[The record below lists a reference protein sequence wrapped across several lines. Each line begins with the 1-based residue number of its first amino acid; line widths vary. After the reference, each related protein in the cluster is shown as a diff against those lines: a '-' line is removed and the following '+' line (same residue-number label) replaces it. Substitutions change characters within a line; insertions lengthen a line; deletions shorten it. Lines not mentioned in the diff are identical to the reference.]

1 MDIKEIKQI
10 IELMNENELTH
21 FHLERDGNKVK
32 MKKGADL
39 ATLQQALSAA
49 QLVAPAPVA
58 AAPVAAAATT
68 DAASD
73 GDALPAGEVEITSPM
88 VGTFYQAADP
98 AAPAFADV
106 GSDVSDNTIVCII
119 EAMKV
124 MNEINAEVKG
134 TITKVLV
141 ENGTPVQFGEPLF
154 RVKSA

>member
-1 MDIKEIKQI
+1 
-10 IELMNENELTH
+10 MNENELTH

-32 MKKGADL
+32 LKKGADL
-39 ATLQQALSAA
+39 AALQQALSAA
-49 QLVAPAPVA
+49 QPIAPAPVA
-58 AAPVAAAATT
+58 AIPSAPAAEFVA
-68 DAASD
+68 D

-88 VGTFYQAADP
+88 VGTFYRATDPEAA
-98 AAPAFADV
+98 AFADV
-106 GSDVSDNTIVCII
+106 NDSVSENTTVCII

>member
-32 MKKGADL
+32 ITKGADL
-39 ATLQQALSAA
+39 AARQQALAA
-49 QLVAPAPVA
+49 VQPVAPAPAA
-58 AAPVAAAATT
+58 AAPAAAESTD
-68 DAASD
+68 DAA
-73 GDALPAGEVEITSPM
+73 ALPAGEVEITSPM
-88 VGTFYQAADP
+88 VGTFYRATDP
-98 AAPAFADV
+98 ESDAFADIGSEV
-106 GSDVSDNTIVCII
+106 GEETTVCII

-124 MNEINAEVKG
+124 MNEITAEVKG
-134 TITKVLV
+134 TITQILV